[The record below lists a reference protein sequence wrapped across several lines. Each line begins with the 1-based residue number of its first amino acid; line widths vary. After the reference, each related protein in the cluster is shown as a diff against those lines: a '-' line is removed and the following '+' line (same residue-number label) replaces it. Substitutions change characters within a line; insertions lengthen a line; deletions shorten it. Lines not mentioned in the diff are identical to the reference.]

1 MGMAGFWLPTAV
13 LLQGHIPR
21 DGTRL
26 PRKNRGRGVMGSWEL
41 AARAGHKSESF
52 SSIPSKWEV
61 WPETSP
67 SWEGQATPE
76 LCMQP
81 PPHPCLGWS

>member
-1 MGMAGFWLPTAV
+1 MGMAGFCLPTAV

-41 AARAGHKSESF
+41 AARAGHKSEFLLNSQQKGGLARNKPKLGR
-52 SSIPSKWEV
+52 PSY
-61 WPETSP
+61 P
-67 SWEGQATPE
+67 
-76 LCMQP
+76 
-81 PPHPCLGWS
+81 